1 MALLF
6 SALLASCQKEDGTVT
21 TVTLI
26 AEEMQSDTKFAVDG
40 VHSYWCGSD
49 KVRINSSGEL
59 WVNTTSEQAKVTG
72 SFTTPLRA
80 LSPASLYEGDLTTNT
95 VAVTLPSTYQ
105 YSKVT
110 VSGSS
115 YQHVQS
121 PMAAYAESGNELLFK
136 HLTAALMVKITNST
150 GGPIYVESITISSDK
165 YKLNGSRTIDFTNL
179 TASTIPTSAN
189 ASERTV
195 AMRFDNY
202 GFLTM
207 SSGAVEYVQ
216 IPVPAVGDDNH
227 FTVTVQY
234 RNYGDS
240 YTNGQH
246 CYTKTLT
253 QSGSSNHLWRGQMA
267 YVPFEVATS
276 GAGVTKDYFFA
287 DEDGYYT
294 IADKWQLRTL
304 ANVGSNLS
312 NAKVK
317 LTRDFSMSGL
327 LINPI
332 ENVKIFDGG
341 SHTISNLSMTTTD
354 AYCGLLKSITGT
366 YAEHALVK
374 DLTINKCT
382 LQVASSAQYVGALV
396 AKTISYADISG
407 CSITGLLTVKL
418 MANNGNSVHIGGL
431 VGYNQ
436 SNLTITN
443 CSVADI
449 KYDNNS
455 PFYTS
460 NVYCG
465 GFVGYSHI
473 GSYCTV
479 TNSNVNISQSGNT
492 LLSSGPIRF
501 GGFVG
506 YTGATESNYMT
517 FNSTTVS
524 ISNLTV
530 TSSGNDCYAGVWVGQ
545 HGDQLNTDRRMA
557 GDGNSTS
564 GSFDVYVPSGQTLY
578 YGNAANNRF
587 VCGLAGFK
595 PSTTQETD
603 DLQMNIIG
611 YYSSK

>member
-40 VHSYWCGSD
+40 VHSYWFGSD
-49 KVRINSSGEL
+49 KVRINSSGAL
-59 WVNTTSEQAKVTG
+59 WVNTTSEQANVTG

-95 VAVTLPSTYQ
+95 VAVTFPSTYQ

-150 GGPIYVESITISSDK
+150 GASIYVESITISSDK

-179 TASTIPTSAN
+179 TSYTIPTSDVP
-189 ASERTV
+189 SERTV
-195 AMRFDNY
+195 TMRFDNSS
-202 GFLTM
+202 LPM
-207 SSGAVEYVQ
+207 SNGTVEYVQ
-216 IPVPAVGDDNH
+216 IPVPAVGSDNH
-227 FTVTVQY
+227 FTVSVQY
-234 RNYGDS
+234 RNYGES
-240 YTNGQH
+240 YINGQH

-253 QSGSSNHLWRGQMA
+253 QSSGGQLQRAKMA

-276 GAGVTKDYFFA
+276 GTGVTKDYFFM

-294 IADKWQLRTL
+294 IADRWQLRTL
-304 ANVGSNLS
+304 GNVSGNLS
-312 NAKVK
+312 NAKIK
-317 LTRDFSMSGL
+317 LTGTSTYTMTGYT
-327 LINPI
+327 INPI
-332 ENVKIFDGG
+332 ENVKEFDGNG
-341 SHTISNLSMTTTD
+341 CTIKNLSMTTTD
-354 AYCGLLKSITGT
+354 AHCGLLKSITGT

-374 DLTINKCT
+374 DLTINNCT

-396 AKTISYADISG
+396 AKTMSYADISG

-436 SNLTITN
+436 SDLTITN

-473 GSYCTV
+473 GSHCTV
-479 TNSNVNISQSGNT
+479 TNSSVNISQSGNT

-517 FNSTTVS
+517 FNNTTVS

-530 TSSGNDCYAGVWVGQ
+530 TSSGNDCYAGAWVGQ
-545 HGDQLNTDRRMA
+545 HGDQLNTDRRMG

-564 GSFDVYVPSGQTLY
+564 GSFDVYVPSGQTLS
-578 YGNAANNRF
+578 YGNYADNRF

-595 PSTTQETD
+595 PSTTQGTD